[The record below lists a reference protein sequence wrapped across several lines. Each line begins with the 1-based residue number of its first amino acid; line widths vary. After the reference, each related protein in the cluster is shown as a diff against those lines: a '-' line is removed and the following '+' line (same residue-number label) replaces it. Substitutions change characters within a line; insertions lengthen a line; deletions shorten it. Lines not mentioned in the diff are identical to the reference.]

1 MRAKASNT
9 CRRSCPSRAVSRRG
23 AGGGRTCGLPH
34 SARALCG
41 VALMVEGEPHLL
53 PTRFLGRQ
61 LDWSQQPLGGL
72 DRLQRCKLQPVW
84 ARTQYPTRYLIRP
97 KPTAPVAKGEES
109 LV

>member
-1 MRAKASNT
+1 
-9 CRRSCPSRAVSRRG
+9 
-23 AGGGRTCGLPH
+23 
-34 SARALCG
+34 
-41 VALMVEGEPHLL
+41 MVEGEPHLL

-61 LDWSQQPLGGL
+61 LDRSHQPLGGL
-72 DRLQRCKLQPVW
+72 NRLQRCKLQPVW